1 MEIPSFF
8 ETKIALTPRDMG
20 RDITNLDSLIEE
32 KIKTQFEGKCSRN
45 GYVVPNSVKL
55 ISRSMG
61 MVEKGRFTG
70 DILFYTEAEARVLQP
85 PDGVIIEGEVIRKN
99 KMGIY
104 VNYKDAIRV
113 MIPRD
118 LHIGDNDFDAIQ
130 VGETVEVEIKKSR
143 YQVNDTSILSV
154 GMYRS
159 RKAGVPAAT
168 APAAAAAAA
177 EVSKAAGPA
186 KKKFSFKKTAPK
198 SAAVAAAEL
207 ATKLAK
213 GGAAD
218 SDDDDEDDEVIDE

>member
-85 PDGVIIEGEVIRKN
+85 PDGVIVEGEVIRKN
-99 KMGIY
+99 KMGVY

-130 VGETVEVEIKKSR
+130 VGEIVEVEIKKSR

-159 RKAGVPAAT
+159 RKAGVPAA
-168 APAAAAAAA
+168 PAAPV
-177 EVSKAAGPA
+177 EESAGPA

-213 GGAAD
+213 GGSAD
-218 SDDDDEDDEVIDE
+218 SEDADEEDEVVDE

>member
-159 RKAGVPAAT
+159 RKAGVPAAV
-168 APAAAAAAA
+168 PAAAKPAAD
-177 EVSKAAGPA
+177 PA

-218 SDDDDEDDEVIDE
+218 SEDDDEDDEVIDE

>member
-159 RKAGVPAAT
+159 RKAGVPAAV
-168 APAAAAAAA
+168 PAATKPAAD
-177 EVSKAAGPA
+177 PA

-218 SDDDDEDDEVIDE
+218 SEDDDEDDEVIDE

>member
-85 PDGVIIEGEVIRKN
+85 PDGVIVEGEVIRKN

-154 GMYRS
+154 GVYRA
-159 RKAGVPAAT
+159 RKAGVPAAPA
-168 APAAAAAAA
+168 APAPLAP
-177 EVSKAAGPA
+177 EESAGPA

-213 GGAAD
+213 GGSAD
-218 SDDDDEDDEVIDE
+218 SEDDDEEDEVVDE

>member
-1 MEIPSFF
+1 
-8 ETKIALTPRDMG
+8 
-20 RDITNLDSLIEE
+20 
-32 KIKTQFEGKCSRN
+32 
-45 GYVVPNSVKL
+45 
-55 ISRSMG
+55 MG

-168 APAAAAAAA
+168 APAAAAAA

>member
-159 RKAGVPAAT
+159 RKAGVPAAVPT
-168 APAAAAAAA
+168 AAKPAAD
-177 EVSKAAGPA
+177 PA

-218 SDDDDEDDEVIDE
+218 SEDDDEDDEVIDE